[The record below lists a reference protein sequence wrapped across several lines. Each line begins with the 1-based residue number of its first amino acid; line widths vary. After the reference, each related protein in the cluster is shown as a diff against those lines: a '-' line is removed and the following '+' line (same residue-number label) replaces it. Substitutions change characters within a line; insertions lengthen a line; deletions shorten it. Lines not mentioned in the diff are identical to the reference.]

1 MWEGPLV
8 AMNFVLFE
16 RRISIYLGIGG
27 RARRWVMVLYK

>member
-8 AMNFVLFE
+8 AMNFVLLE

-27 RARRWVMVLYK
+27 RAQQVSLGLYK